1 MNRERGITSFLLLI
15 YRLSYSILHLNHLYW
30 QWISRY
36 DGDLVAKFYYGNC
49 KLNSK
54 LVFEILDGEGLKRK
68 IEIDSTNI
76 SALKLTSPEGRLGT
90 LKIMV

>member
-1 MNRERGITSFLLLI
+1 M
-15 YRLSYSILHLNHLYW
+15 YW

-54 LVFEILDGEGLKRK
+54 LVWEILDEGLKRK

-76 SALKLTSPEGRLGT
+76 SALKLTCPEGLLGT
-90 LKIMV
+90 LEITV